1 MNTEKRQKLEQAV
14 KNQRVILFL
23 QKEKE
28 VWGFTTEKE
37 EVLLSVSE
45 LSDLELASLASSLK
59 WGNKQ
64 GLLSEGVD
72 SRIISFEA

>member
-23 QKEKE
+23 QTEKE
-28 VWGFTTEKE
+28 SWGLTEKE

-72 SRIISFEA
+72 SRSISFEA

>member
-14 KNQRVILFL
+14 KNQRVMLFL
-23 QKEKE
+23 QTEKE
-28 VWGFTTEKE
+28 SWGLTEKE

-72 SRIISFEA
+72 SRSISFEA